1 MDERFSEPETNVIT
15 SSQGFSVEVLGRTGL
30 RYTEGA
36 RSAWIDSEVLA
47 RPKAIAIS
55 KVSVAKLKSPLM
67 ARCRS
72 PLVAK

>member
-67 ARCRS
+67 DRCRS